1 MPYLGS
7 EDTVRELRRH
17 LSNPNVQ
24 SDPLRYRS
32 SILKVIRSVCSTRAP
47 TQVPSVMERPP
58 SIPSSTQTK
67 DSPTDLDSTLLT
79 HQKAQLGCVSE
90 VPRDNRMSC
99 FFPIMPCCLPFTP
112 F

>member
-32 SILKVIRSVCSTRAP
+32 SILKVIRSVCSTRRREPWSPRTP
-47 TQVPSVMERPP
+47 TQVERPP
-58 SIPSSTQTK
+58 S
-67 DSPTDLDSTLLT
+67 
-79 HQKAQLGCVSE
+79 
-90 VPRDNRMSC
+90 
-99 FFPIMPCCLPFTP
+99 
-112 F
+112 